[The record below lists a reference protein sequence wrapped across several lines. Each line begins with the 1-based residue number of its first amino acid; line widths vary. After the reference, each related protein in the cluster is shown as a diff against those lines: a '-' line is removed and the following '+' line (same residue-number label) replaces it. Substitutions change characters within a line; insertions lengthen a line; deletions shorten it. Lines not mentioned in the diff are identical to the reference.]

1 MLNSTMIAYEVGTY
15 RALGEQLRAE
25 FANLDDETL
34 ADTLE
39 GLSDLPQMVEELV
52 RSCLDDEAL
61 AAGLKT
67 RLADMAARLARFQER
82 AQRKREL
89 ASKAMAEAGLKS
101 HRAVDF
107 SVGLR
112 QGPPQLVVEDE
123 GAIPD
128 TYLVPQ
134 PPKLDRQAIATALKL
149 GLAISGA
156 KLEAGRPHISVR
168 TK

>member
-1 MLNSTMIAYEVGTY
+1 MLNSNMIAYEVSTY
-15 RALGEQLRAE
+15 RDLAERLKAE
-25 FANLDDETL
+25 FADLDDETL

-39 GLSDLPQMVEELV
+39 GLSDFPQMVEELV

-67 RLADMAARLARFQER
+67 RLGDMAARLARFQQR

-89 ASKAMAEAGLKS
+89 ACKAMAEAGLKS

-123 GAIPD
+123 GAIPKI
-128 TYLVPQ
+128 YLVPQ
-134 PPKLDRQAIATALKL
+134 PPKLDRQAIAAALKL
-149 GLAISGA
+149 GAAVCGA